1 LEIKGEEE
9 EERREDDEEDED
21 DDEDMSE
28 KINCSLKDE
37 C

>member
-9 EERREDDEEDED
+9 ERRDDDEDDE
-21 DDEDMSE
+21 DEDMSE
-28 KINCSLKDE
+28 KLNCSLKDE